1 MRTKVLCCMPIF
13 HLALALALLFASAS
27 LQASVITYNLTTA
40 ENANSGNLNPYGV
53 WSFLA
58 GTTILPYNIIPPT
71 GSCLSAY
78 AGLSSDYAVGNVTGN
93 CIPAFAVASGTGP
106 GSPPDFLKGDV
117 VVHSWD
123 PSNGASNGQAF
134 VTWTAPTK
142 GTITIAGL
150 IWYAQSAQ
158 TRSNDYILTLD
169 GNTLASGAVAYN
181 STNGYNRAHPL
192 AFSGGGT
199 LTVNVGDEVALE
211 ILKSQGQPYGSIDGI
226 DLTVTETT
234 ATPEPSSLIL
244 LGTGFFGL
252 AGAIR
257 RKINL

>member
-1 MRTKVLCCMPIF
+1 MRII
-13 HLALALALLFASAS
+13 HLALAVVLLFASAS

-53 WSFLA
+53 WTFLA

-78 AGLSSDYAVGNVTGN
+78 PGLSSDFAAGNVTGN

-106 GSPPDFLKGDV
+106 GSPADFLKGDV

-123 PSNGASNGQAF
+123 PSNGALNGQAF
-134 VTWTAPTK
+134 VTWTAPVN

-169 GNTLASGAVAYN
+169 ATTLASGTVAYKLERIRPR
-181 STNGYNRAHPL
+181 SSHRLHRRREA
-192 AFSGGGT
+192 
-199 LTVNVGDEVALE
+199 TVNAGDTVALE
-211 ILKSQGQPYGSIDGI
+211 VDKSQGQPYGSIDGI

-244 LGTGFFGL
+244 LGTGFLGL

-257 RKINL
+257 KKLS

>member
-1 MRTKVLCCMPIF
+1 MRII
-13 HLALALALLFASAS
+13 HLALAVALLFASAS

-40 ENANSGNLNPYGV
+40 ENANSGNLNPDGI
-53 WSFLA
+53 WTFLA

-78 AGLSSDYAVGNVTGN
+78 PGLSSDFAAGNVTGN

-106 GSPPDFLKGDV
+106 GSPDDFLKGNV

-123 PSNGASNGQAF
+123 PSNGALNGQAF
-134 VTWTAPTK
+134 VTWTAPVK

-169 GNTLASGAVAYN
+169 ATTLASGTVAYN
-181 STNGYNRAHPL
+181 SSNGYDRAHPI
-192 AFSGGGT
+192 AFTGGGT
-199 LTVNVGDEVALE
+199 LTVNAGDTVALE
-211 ILKSQGQPYGSIDGI
+211 VLKSQGQPYGSIDGI

-244 LGTGFFGL
+244 LGTGFLGL

-257 RKINL
+257 KKLS

>member
-1 MRTKVLCCMPIF
+1 MRII
-13 HLALALALLFASAS
+13 HLALAVALLFASAS

-53 WSFLA
+53 WTFLA

-78 AGLSSDYAVGNVTGN
+78 PGLSSDFAAGNVTGN

-106 GSPPDFLKGDV
+106 GSPADFLKGDV

-123 PSNGASNGQAF
+123 PSNGALNGQAF
-134 VTWTAPTK
+134 VTWTAPVK

-169 GNTLASGAVAYN
+169 ATTLASGTVAYN
-181 STNGYNRAHPL
+181 SSNGYDRAHPI
-192 AFSGGGT
+192 AFTGGGT
-199 LTVNVGDEVALE
+199 LTVNAGDTVALE
-211 ILKSQGQPYGSIDGI
+211 VLKSQGQPYGSIDGI

-244 LGTGFFGL
+244 LGTGFLGL

-257 RKINL
+257 KKLS

>member
-1 MRTKVLCCMPIF
+1 MPIF